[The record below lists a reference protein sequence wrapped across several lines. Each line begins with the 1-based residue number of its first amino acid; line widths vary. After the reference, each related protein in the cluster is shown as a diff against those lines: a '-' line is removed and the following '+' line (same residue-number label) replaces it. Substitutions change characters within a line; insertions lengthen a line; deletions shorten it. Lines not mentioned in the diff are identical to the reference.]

1 MGQKVN
7 KIKCLKCGVILE
19 STFRWDF
26 QSCEC
31 GSFVDGGLDYC
42 RVGGNFAD
50 ILIWDWET
58 DEWNKLTEMKEGDDK

>member
-7 KIKCLKCGVILE
+7 KIKCLKCNTELE
-19 STFRWDF
+19 SKSVHDF

-42 RVGGNFAD
+42 RIGGDFAN
-50 ILIWDWET
+50 ILIWDWEK
-58 DEWNKLTEMKEGDDK
+58 DKWHKLTEIKEEG